1 MGRTQLLS
9 VRRGGRAGGFV
20 PGGGGQ
26 TTGMKDKRALWKV
39 LGTVTGILSGMAT
52 KSLLRSAWKRVKGG
66 NPPTNPAAPGTSW
79 KEALI
84 WAASS
89 GVAMAV
95 TRLVAQRGA
104 AEAWKAK
111 QGTYPPGLETVSP

>member
-1 MGRTQLLS
+1 MH
-9 VRRGGRAGGFV
+9 
-20 PGGGGQ
+20 
-26 TTGMKDKRALWKV
+26 DKRALWKV
-39 LGTVTGILSGMAT
+39 VGTLTGILSGMAT
-52 KSLLRSAWKRVKGG
+52 KKVLQAGWKKVRGG
-66 NPPTNPAAPGTSW
+66 DPPTNPAAPGTSW

-95 TRLVAQRGA
+95 TRMVAQRGA

-111 QGTYPPGLETVSP
+111 KGSYPPGLETVSP